1 MMRIVGV
8 LLIAMG
14 FLGAGG
20 LFPAA
25 AQQGLLNT
33 VAYGEIAPGAPIAV
47 RPLDNSDQNLVL
59 QEHFER
65 QLRAKGYAVS
75 DDANLVLSFD
85 TRDVVGAWSDGG
97 VRTVI
102 ELKNNRHR
110 TGQDPPQINL
120 NIYNSSRGGLLNR
133 GQSGGTL
140 IVTPSQ
146 YRLDAVIDNHS
157 NGERVWQAWA
167 TAEIRGAGT
176 GVLGQTMVPALVAN
190 LGGTVKNQPFS
201 AR

>member
-33 VAYGEIAPGAPIAV
+33 VAYGKIAPGTPIAV
-47 RPLDNSDQNLVL
+47 RPLDNSDQNLAV
-59 QEHFER
+59 QKHFER
-65 QLRAKGYAVS
+65 QLKAKGYAVS
-75 DDANLVLSFD
+75 DDANLVLSFE

-110 TGQDPPQINL
+110 TGQDPPQ
-120 NIYNSSRGGLLNR
+120 
-133 GQSGGTL
+133 
-140 IVTPSQ
+140 
-146 YRLDAVIDNHS
+146 
-157 NGERVWQAWA
+157 
-167 TAEIRGAGT
+167 
-176 GVLGQTMVPALVAN
+176 
-190 LGGTVKNQPFS
+190 
-201 AR
+201 

>member
-1 MMRIVGV
+1 MRKLGI

-25 AQQGLLNT
+25 AQQGLLNS
-33 VAYGEIAPGAPIAV
+33 VAYGKIAPGTPIAV

-75 DDANLVLSFD
+75 DDANLVLSFE

-102 ELKNNRHR
+102 ELKDNRHR
-110 TGQDPPQINL
+110 TGQDPPQVNL
-120 NIYNSSRGGLLNR
+120 NIYNSSRGGLLNKGR
-133 GQSGGTL
+133 GGGTS

-146 YRLDAVIDNHS
+146 YRLDAVIDDRT

-167 TAEIRGAGT
+167 TADIRGAGT
-176 GVLGQTMVPALVAN
+176 GALGQAMVPALVDY
-190 LGGTVKNQPFS
+190 LGSTVKNQPFS

>member
-1 MMRIVGV
+1 MRIVGL
-8 LLIAMG
+8 LLIALSL
-14 FLGAGG
+14 FGAGG
-20 LFPAA
+20 TLPAA
-25 AQQGLLNT
+25 AQQGLLNS
-33 VAYGEIAPGAPIAV
+33 VAYGEIAPGTPIMV

-65 QLRAKGYAVS
+65 QLKAKGYAVS
-75 DDANLVLSFD
+75 EDANLILSFE

-110 TGQDPPQINL
+110 TGQDPPQVNL
-120 NIYNSSRGGLLNR
+120 NIYNSSRGGLLNKGR
-133 GQSGGTL
+133 GGGTS

-146 YRLDAVIDNHS
+146 YRLDALIDNRT

-167 TAEIRGAGT
+167 TADIQGT
-176 GVLGQTMVPALVAN
+176 GSSMVSQAMVPALVDH
-190 LGGTVKNQPFS
+190 LGSTVKNQPFS
-201 AR
+201 TR

>member
-1 MMRIVGV
+1 MRNFGV
-8 LLIAMG
+8 LVIAMS

-25 AQQGLLNT
+25 AQQGLINS
-33 VAYGEIAPGAPIAV
+33 VAYGEIAPGTPIAV

-65 QLRAKGYAVS
+65 QLKAKGYAVS
-75 DDANLVLSFD
+75 EDANLVLSFE

-110 TGQDPPQINL
+110 TGQDPPQVNV
-120 NIYNSSRGGLLNR
+120 NIYNSSRGGLLNKGR
-133 GQSGGTL
+133 GGGTS
-140 IVTPSQ
+140 ITTPSQ
-146 YRLDAVIDNHS
+146 YRLDAIIDDRS
-157 NGERVWQAWA
+157 NGERIWQAWA
-167 TAEIRGAGT
+167 TANLRSAGRRA
-176 GVLGQTMVPALVAN
+176 VSEAMVPALDEH
-190 LGGTVKNQPFS
+190 LGSTVKNKPFS
-201 AR
+201 TR

>member
-8 LLIAMG
+8 LLIAMS

-25 AQQGLLNT
+25 AQQGLLNS
-33 VAYGEIAPGAPIAV
+33 VAYGKIAPGTPIAV

-75 DDANLVLSFD
+75 DDANLVLSFE

-97 VRTVI
+97 VRTLI

-110 TGQDPPQINL
+110 TGQDPPQVNL
-120 NIYNSSRGGLLNR
+120 NIYHSSRGGLLNKGR
-133 GQSGGTL
+133 GGGTS

-146 YRLDAVIDNHS
+146 YRLDAVIDDRS

-167 TAEIRGAGT
+167 TADIRGAGT
-176 GVLGQTMVPALVAN
+176 GALSQAMVPALVDS
-190 LGGTVKNQPFS
+190 LGSTVKNQPFS